1 MRKKISKT
9 IAWMLALTMFLAM
22 AVTSPVNVSAAET
35 PSMEVQFE
43 KDWYF
48 AGEVITAKVYI
59 KNATFNAAGFSL
71 NYDTDVMTVVS
82 EDGTQGDKPGLI
94 KMENKYDENE
104 DTGYFV
110 ALSRTVNSATGTLKA
125 LFYVK
130 EKVGGSTVTADSDGI
145 LVASISFKMKTDA
158 KPELRFATISGDADF
173 SNHTFRILNAG
184 VQDEN
189 ATASVVYQ
197 ETGVRENPFVLP
209 YIDVPETDWYYPYVK
224 DVYLKGLMTGL
235 NDTTFGP
242 TQNLSRAQ
250 FAVILYRMEDTP
262 EVTYEALYPDVP
274 EGQWFTDAVIWASKN
289 GIITGYTYNGCFGP
303 ADDITRE
310 QMATM
315 LYRYA
320 AYKEYDTDTLADL
333 SGYPDSTQVS
343 EFAERG
349 MRWCVA
355 NEIISGDGITGDLM
369 PQGKTV
375 RAVCATMIS
384 RFTDAF

>member
-1 MRKKISKT
+1 MTKRISKT
-9 IAWMLALTMFLAM
+9 VAWMLALTMFLAM
-22 AVTSPVNVSAAET
+22 AVTSPVYVSAAEA

-43 KDWYF
+43 KDWYP
-48 AGEVITAKVYI
+48 ADEIITARVFI
-59 KNATFNAAGFSL
+59 KNATFNAAGLSL
-71 NYDTDVMTVVS
+71 KYDTDIMTVVS
-82 EDGTQGDKPGLI
+82 EDGTEGDKPGLI
-94 KMENKYDENE
+94 RIENKYDKNEN
-104 DTGYFV
+104 TGYFV
-110 ALSRTVNSATGTLKA
+110 TLGRTVDSAAGTLKA

-130 EKVGGSTVTADSDGI
+130 ERVGGNTVTADSEGI
-145 LVASISFKMKTDA
+145 LAASVSFKMKTDA
-158 KPELRFATISGDADF
+158 KPELQFAAVSGDADF
-173 SNHTFRILNAG
+173 SNHTFLILNAG

-189 ATASVVYQ
+189 ATASVVYLEEGAQ
-197 ETGVRENPFVLP
+197 EDPFVLP
-209 YIDVPETDWYYPYVK
+209 YTDVPETEWYYPYVK

-235 NDTTFGP
+235 NDTTFEP

-333 SGYPDSTQVS
+333 SGYPDSMQVS

-355 NEIISGDGITGDLM
+355 NEIISGDGITGNLM

-375 RAVCATMIS
+375 RAVCATVIS